1 MNDFAW
7 VCAAIVGSVFVWAG
21 ATKLQARRTWVDQ
34 ARDMGA
40 PTWVSPFV
48 PYLELVLGAL
58 LVLGW
63 WPRVT
68 TVAGMMVLV
77 AFTGLIVTNLL
88 RGNRP
93 SCACFGVRS
102 ARPLSWLF
110 VVRNVAFVGLL
121 LVALLVA

>member
-1 MNDFAW
+1 MSDLAW

-21 ATKLQARRTWVDQ
+21 ATKLQARRAWADQ

-40 PTWVSPFV
+40 PLWAIPFV
-48 PYLELVLGAL
+48 PFLELVLGAL

-68 TVAGMMVLV
+68 TIAGVLVLV

-102 ARPLSWLF
+102 ARPLSWMF
-110 VVRNVAFVGLL
+110 VARNVAFVGLL
-121 LVALLVA
+121 LVALLVD